1 MKKKINLQFLIM
13 SVTAIIL
20 TLVISTLV
28 SYEVLKDEVM
38 EDLHTYARVLVET
51 GAFSDM
57 DHISY
62 DAKEDGLRVTVIAE
76 DGSVEYD
83 SNANASDMDNHE
95 KRPEIDVSG
104 VFNSCD
110 TFAVN
115 SCRISAFFR
124 ISSCCFWIVVM
135 NGRNS
140 L

>member
-57 DHISY
+57 YHISY

-95 KRPEIDVSG
+95 KRPEIEAAIESG
-104 VFNSCD
+104 RGKHDPQIQHIGAQHVLLCGAS
-110 TFAVN
+110 
-115 SCRISAFFR
+115 
-124 ISSCCFWIVVM
+124 
-135 NGRNS
+135 G
-140 L
+140 